1 MTDQDPQSVGL
12 RFDEAMN
19 FKDNCAALLESLEEV
34 DTDMATILRDNWDAL
49 VAIVLEGERDSKVRG
64 EFNAKVAAALDAF
77 LKKLAEPNGGA

>member
-1 MTDQDPQSVGL
+1 
-12 RFDEAMN
+12 MN

>member
-1 MTDQDPQSVGL
+1 MTNEDAQPEIL
-12 RFDEAMN
+12 RFDEAKN
-19 FKDNCAALLESLEEV
+19 FSENCEAFLSSLDKIDVGMAA
-34 DTDMATILRDNWDAL
+34 ILRDNWDAL